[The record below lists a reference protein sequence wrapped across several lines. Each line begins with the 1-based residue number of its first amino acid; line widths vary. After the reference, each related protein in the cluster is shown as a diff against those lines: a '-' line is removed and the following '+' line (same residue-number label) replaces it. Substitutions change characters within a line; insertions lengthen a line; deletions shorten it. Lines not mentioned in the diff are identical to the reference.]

1 LYIYL
6 TYAYFNKKYLKS
18 KGKVH
23 KKCKFFNKFTKYLTR
38 IDLKSEIYKEFAFQS
53 KFWYFY
59 WVNKNRRYSA
69 CRDENMGQSIR
80 LIVKRGDQTVN
91 RYKFDSTPIYIG
103 RKADL
108 QVVLPD
114 MAVSREHTM
123 IDFKEGKW
131 TVEDLESANKTYL
144 NSEIIRKAPLKSGDV
159 IKITGFSIGIDFVE
173 SADASDKGQT
183 ASTSDD
189 TVSLDDTQTAA
200 AAQTDDTE
208 ETEETEKKAAA
219 TGVAE
224 AASLSTPRDE
234 VIVRKPD
241 AAHAPAMRLAA
252 RRLSDFAQAVEILG
266 DTKDLDTMVRVLLD
280 VTIKQF
286 TAFRV
291 WCGLRSQK
299 TGPITFQAGK
309 RRDGKPVQLSEIK
322 MSPKIIET
330 FERGQS
336 IVLPQV
342 SAKLEQTE
350 RIRSAMIA
358 SIKTPKGCF
367 GVIYVDNSM
376 VHNHFSL
383 SDLDYLMVLAMHTA
397 AVLKSHL

>member
-1 LYIYL
+1 
-6 TYAYFNKKYLKS
+6 
-18 KGKVH
+18 
-23 KKCKFFNKFTKYLTR
+23 
-38 IDLKSEIYKEFAFQS
+38 
-53 KFWYFY
+53 
-59 WVNKNRRYSA
+59 
-69 CRDENMGQSIR
+69 MGQSIR

-91 RYKFDSTPIYIG
+91 RYKFDNTPIYIG

-114 MAVSREHTM
+114 MAVSREHTI

-173 SADASDKGQT
+173 SVDASDKEQT
-183 ASTSDD
+183 GSTSDD

-200 AAQTDDTE
+200 AVQTDDTE
-208 ETEETEKKAAA
+208 ETENKPMT
-219 TGVAE
+219 TGAAE

-252 RRLSDFAQAVEILG
+252 RRLTDFAQAVEMLG
-266 DTKDLDTMVRVLLD
+266 DTKSLDEMVKVLLD
-280 VTIKQF
+280 VNLKQF

-299 TGPITFQAGK
+299 TGPITYQAGK

>member
-1 LYIYL
+1 
-6 TYAYFNKKYLKS
+6 
-18 KGKVH
+18 
-23 KKCKFFNKFTKYLTR
+23 
-38 IDLKSEIYKEFAFQS
+38 
-53 KFWYFY
+53 
-59 WVNKNRRYSA
+59 
-69 CRDENMGQSIR
+69 MGNLIR
-80 LIVKRGDQTVN
+80 LIVRRGEQTVN
-91 RYKFDSTPIYIG
+91 EYKFDNTPIYIG
-103 RKADL
+103 RKAGL

-123 IDFKEGKW
+123 IDAKEGKW

-144 NSEIIRKAPLKSGDV
+144 NGQVIRKAPLKGGDV
-159 IKITGFSIGIDFVE
+159 IKITGFSIGIDFVD
-173 SADASDKGQT
+173 SADVSDKEQT
-183 ASTSDD
+183 VSASDD

-200 AAQTDDTE
+200 AAQTEDTE
-208 ETEETEKKAAA
+208 ETEKAAVT
-219 TGVAE
+219 TGAAE

-252 RRLSDFAQAVEILG
+252 RRLTDFAQAVEMLG
-266 DTKDLDTMVRVLLD
+266 DTKSLDEMVRVLLD
-280 VTIKQF
+280 VSLKQF
-286 TAFRV
+286 TAFRI

-299 TGPITFQAGK
+299 TGPITYQAGK

>member
-1 LYIYL
+1 
-6 TYAYFNKKYLKS
+6 
-18 KGKVH
+18 
-23 KKCKFFNKFTKYLTR
+23 
-38 IDLKSEIYKEFAFQS
+38 
-53 KFWYFY
+53 
-59 WVNKNRRYSA
+59 
-69 CRDENMGQSIR
+69 
-80 LIVKRGDQTVN
+80 VKRGDQTVN

-123 IDFKEGKW
+123 IDFKDGKW

-144 NSEIIRKAPLKSGDV
+144 NGQIIRKAPLKGGDV
-159 IKITGFSIGIDFVE
+159 LKITGFSITIDFVDT
-173 SADASDKGQT
+173 ANASDKEE
-183 ASTSDD
+183 APTSDD
-189 TVSLDDTQTAA
+189 TVSLDDTQAA
-200 AAQTDDTE
+200 AAVQAEVGELE
-208 ETEETEKKAAA
+208 EEP
-219 TGVAE
+219 TGTTGTAE

-252 RRLSDFAQAVEILG
+252 RRLTDFAQAVEMLG
-266 DTKDLDTMVRVLLD
+266 DTKNLDEMVRILLD
-280 VTIKQF
+280 VNLKQF

-299 TGPITFQAGK
+299 TGPITYQAGK

-376 VHNHFSL
+376 VHSHFSL

>member
-1 LYIYL
+1 
-6 TYAYFNKKYLKS
+6 
-18 KGKVH
+18 
-23 KKCKFFNKFTKYLTR
+23 
-38 IDLKSEIYKEFAFQS
+38 
-53 KFWYFY
+53 
-59 WVNKNRRYSA
+59 
-69 CRDENMGQSIR
+69 MGQSIR

-123 IDFKEGKW
+123 IDAKEGKW
-131 TVEDLESANKTYL
+131 TVEDLESANKTFL
-144 NSEIIRKAPLKSGDV
+144 NGELIRKAPLKSGDV

-173 SADASDKGQT
+173 SADASDKEQT
-183 ASTSDD
+183 GSTSDD
-189 TVSLDDTQTAA
+189 TVSLDDTQTAV
-200 AAQTDDTE
+200 AAQTEDTE
-208 ETEETEKKAAA
+208 DTGGAEGLKGLEGIEKKPTETGAA
-219 TGVAE
+219 E
-224 AASLSTPRDE
+224 SASLSTPRDE

-252 RRLSDFAQAVEILG
+252 RRLSDFAQAVETLG
-266 DTKDLDTMVRVLLD
+266 DTKSLDEMVKVLLD
-280 VTIKQF
+280 VSLKQF

-299 TGPITFQAGK
+299 TGPITYQAGK